1 MTEITILDGGMGQEL
16 VKRHEG
22 EITPLWGSAVMLEQP
37 EIVVDIHCEYIEAG
51 ADVITINA
59 YTATPERLKRDG
71 EIESFQKLQQASVSL
86 AQKAK
91 DKCGKDIKIAGS
103 LPPLVGSYVAEVAQD
118 FDTSLASYR
127 RIVEQQADGVDL
139 FICET
144 MASIPEARAAVTA
157 AMETGKPVWNS
168 WTINDDDTATIRSGE
183 PLSKAIDEL
192 ANSGIDGT
200 LINCSKP
207 EAINSAWSVLS
218 TATGPIGTYA
228 NGFTS
233 IASLK
238 PGGTVDS
245 LTSRHDLGPEAY
257 ADFCQQWIKDG
268 AAIIGGCCEV
278 GPAHIAELKRRFG

>member
-1 MTEITILDGGMGQEL
+1 MSDITILDGGMGQEL
-16 VKRHEG
+16 VKRHKG
-22 EITPLWGSAVMLEQP
+22 EITPLWGSTVMLEEP

-59 YTATPERLKRDG
+59 YTATPERLTRDG
-71 EIESFQKLQQASVSL
+71 VIESFSKLQQASVSL
-86 AQKAK
+86 AQKAR
-91 DKCGKDIKIAGS
+91 DKCGKDVKIAGS

-118 FDTSLASYR
+118 FDASLASYR

-144 MASIPEARAAVTA
+144 MASIPEAKAGVAA

-183 PLSKAIDEL
+183 PLSKAIDAL
-192 ANSGIDGT
+192 ADSGIDGT

-207 EAINSAWSVLS
+207 EAINAAWATLS
-218 TATGPIGTYA
+218 TATGPIGAYA

-233 IASLK
+233 IASLR

-245 LTSRHDLGPEAY
+245 LKSRHDLGPAEY
-257 ADFCQQWIKDG
+257 ADFCQQWANDG
-268 AAIIGGCCEV
+268 ATIIGGCCEV
-278 GPAHIAELKRRFG
+278 GPAHIAELKQRFG